1 MPEEQ
6 KNSVPAGFFRRLG
19 AMVYD
24 SLLILAMWMLTLFPL
39 VVLTNAAATGPT
51 VQSLLFLELFA
62 FFAYFWVFK
71 GQTLGMLAWQLTL
84 SSVSGQPFTLSQ
96 ALMRF
101 IAVLPSL
108 LCLGVGYLW
117 IFFDPLKRSWPDLFS
132 NSVVLYT
139 PKQ

>member
-1 MPEEQ
+1 
-6 KNSVPAGFFRRLG
+6 
-19 AMVYD
+19 MVYD

-39 VVLTNAAATGPT
+39 VMFTNAAATGAT

-84 SSVSGQPFTLSQ
+84 CSVGGPRFTLNQ

-101 IAVLPSL
+101 IAVIPSII
-108 LCLGVGYLW
+108 CLGVGYLW
-117 IFFDPLKRSWPDLFS
+117 IFIDPLNRSWPDLFS
-132 NSVVLYT
+132 NSVVLHT
-139 PKQ
+139 PK